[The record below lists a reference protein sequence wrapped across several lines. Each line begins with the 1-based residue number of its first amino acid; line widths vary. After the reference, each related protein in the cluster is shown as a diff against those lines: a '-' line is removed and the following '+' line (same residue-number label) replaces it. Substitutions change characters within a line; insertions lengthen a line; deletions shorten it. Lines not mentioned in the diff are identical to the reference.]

1 MNKNTYRLFLQAY
14 NAQEIKVDFIKT
26 EYTFILICPVENL
39 SCDFQDKFKNVK
51 LSTEDKRQ
59 EDT

>member
-1 MNKNTYRLFLQAY
+1 MNENTYRLFLQAY
-14 NAQEIKVDFIKT
+14 STQSRFHKT
-26 EYTFILICPVENL
+26 EYTFILICPIENL
-39 SCDFQDKFKNVK
+39 SCDFKDKFKNVK